1 MSVINQLLLDLERRR
16 AAPAERAALPSHV
29 RALPED
35 KEIDWGWVAGGA
47 AVACAA
53 IASGWFVFAAYEPGP
68 TKSTPPAPR
77 SGAET
82 TIERVVSASA
92 GVAGPAQAEERIES
106 LLLEAPAA
114 RMTLEL
120 SSVPVESSS
129 ASEPARTA
137 GSQPLATV
145 RPEAVLSVGSDSA
158 KPAKK
163 AATAP
168 ASRPQ
173 IHKQERPP
181 TAQELA
187 DNEYRQAGGLLQQGR
202 LAEAQAGFQAAL
214 TLLPEHHG
222 ARQGLVG
229 LLVKA
234 GQFGEAERLLQEGVG
249 LAPEQSGF
257 RVTLARLQVDRGD
270 NAQAI
275 TTMQDGLRYAQ
286 GNPDYAAFLAALFQ
300 RQGRHEE
307 AAEQFRSALR
317 AKPAAGVWWIGL
329 GMSLQ
334 ALKRNAEAQDAYR
347 RARANGNLHPELA
360 AFAEQRIKQLGSS
373 TATP

>member
-16 AAPAERAALPSHV
+16 AGPAERAALPSHV
-29 RALPED
+29 RALPAD

-47 AVACAA
+47 AIACAA
-53 IASGWFVFAAYEPGP
+53 ITTGWFVFAGYEPGP
-68 TKSTPPAPR
+68 VMSPLPAPR
-77 SGAET
+77 SGAEA

-92 GVAGPAQAEERIES
+92 GVAVPAQPEERIES
-106 LLLEAPAA
+106 LLLEPPAA

-120 SSVPVESSS
+120 SSVPVESSG
-129 ASEPARTA
+129 AVEPARAAASQTPVTVRAETVLSA
-137 GSQPLATV
+137 GSDAA
-145 RPEAVLSVGSDSA
+145 R
-158 KPAKK
+158 PAKK
-163 AATAP
+163 AAAATTGQ
-168 ASRPQ
+168 PQ
-173 IHKQERPP
+173 IRKRDRPP

-187 DNEYRQAGGLLQQGR
+187 DNEYRQASELIQQGR

-214 TLLPEHHG
+214 SLLPEHHG

-234 GQFGEAERLLQEGVG
+234 GQFSEAERVLQDGIR
-249 LAPEQSGF
+249 LSPEQSGF
-257 RVTLARLQVDRGD
+257 TVTLARLQVDRGD

-286 GNPDYAAFLAALFQ
+286 ANPNYSAFLAALLQ

-307 AAEQFRSALR
+307 AIEQFRSALR
-317 AKPAAGVWWIGL
+317 AKPAVGVWWIGL

-360 AFAEQRIKQLGSS
+360 AFAEQRIKQLQ
-373 TATP
+373 

>member
-16 AAPAERAALPSHV
+16 AGPAERAALPSHV

-53 IASGWFVFAAYEPGP
+53 IASGWLVFAAYEPGSAMP
-68 TKSTPPAPR
+68 LLPAPR

-92 GVAGPAQAEERIES
+92 GVAGPSETQERIES
-106 LLLEAPAA
+106 LLLEPPAA
-114 RMTLEL
+114 RMTFEL
-120 SSVPVESSS
+120 SSVPAETGSVALDPPRAT
-129 ASEPARTA
+129 ASQTPV
-137 GSQPLATV
+137 TV
-145 RPEAVLSVGSDSA
+145 RAEAVLSAGSDA
-158 KPAKK
+158 ARPAKK
-163 AATAP
+163 AAAATTG
-168 ASRPQ
+168 RPE
-173 IHKQERPP
+173 IRKRDRPP

-187 DNEYRQAGGLLQQGR
+187 DNEYRQASGLLQQGR

-214 TLLPEHHG
+214 TFLPEHHG

-229 LLVKA
+229 LLLKA
-234 GQFGEAERLLQEGVG
+234 GQFAEAERSLQDGIR
-249 LAPEQSGF
+249 LSPEQSGF
-257 RVTLARLQVDRGD
+257 TVTLARLQVDRGD

-286 GNPDYAAFLAALFQ
+286 GNPDYAAFLAALLQ

-317 AKPAAGVWWIGL
+317 AKPAVGVWWIGL

-334 ALKRNAEAQDAYR
+334 ALNRNAEAQDAYR
-347 RARANGNLHPELA
+347 RARANGNLHPELG
-360 AFAEQRIKQLGSS
+360 AFAEQRLKQLQ
-373 TATP
+373 

>member
-16 AAPAERAALPSHV
+16 AGPAERATLPSHV
-29 RALPED
+29 RALPRD

-47 AVACAA
+47 AIACAA
-53 IASGWFVFAAYEPGP
+53 IASGWFVFAAYESAPA
-68 TKSTPPAPR
+68 TSMPPVPR

-92 GVAGPAQAEERIES
+92 GVAAPAQPEERIES
-106 LLLEAPAA
+106 LLLEPPAA
-114 RMTLEL
+114 RMTFEL
-120 SSVPVESSS
+120 SSVS
-129 ASEPARTA
+129 AETGAVALEPGGAA
-137 GSQPLATV
+137 ASQPPPAV
-145 RPEAVLSVGSDSA
+145 RPEAVLSAGSDSA

-163 AATAP
+163 AATAT
-168 ASRPQ
+168 AGRAE
-173 IHKQERPP
+173 IRKRDRPP

-214 TLLPEHHG
+214 SFLPEHHG

-234 GQFGEAERLLQEGVG
+234 GQFAEAERVLQDGIR
-249 LAPEQSGF
+249 LSPEQSGF
-257 RVTLARLQVDRGD
+257 TVTLARLQVDRGD

-275 TTMQDGLRYAQ
+275 DTMQDGQRYAQ
-286 GNPDYAAFLAALFQ
+286 GNPDYAAFLAALLQ

-307 AAEQFRSALR
+307 AIEQFRSALR
-317 AKPAAGVWWIGL
+317 AKPAVGVWWIGL

-347 RARANGNLHPELA
+347 RARTNGNLHPELA
-360 AFAEQRIKQLGSS
+360 AFAEQRIKQLQ
-373 TATP
+373 

>member
-16 AAPAERAALPSHV
+16 AGPAERAALPSHV

-47 AVACAA
+47 AIACAA

-68 TKSTPPAPR
+68 TTSTPPAPR
-77 SGAET
+77 PGAET

-92 GVAGPAQAEERIES
+92 GVASPAETEERIES
-106 LLLEAPAA
+106 LLLEPPAA
-114 RMTLEL
+114 RMSFEL
-120 SSVPVESSS
+120 SSVPVE
-129 ASEPARTA
+129 AAGVAPEPVPIARERVVRADPDQSTGSDPVKSVKKAGATA
-137 GSQPLATV
+137 A
-145 RPEAVLSVGSDSA
+145 RPEIRKRD
-158 KPAKK
+158 
-163 AATAP
+163 
-168 ASRPQ
+168 
-173 IHKQERPP
+173 RPP

-214 TLLPEHHG
+214 SFLPEHHG

-234 GQFGEAERLLQEGVG
+234 GQFAEAERLLQDGIR
-249 LAPEQSGF
+249 LSPEQSGF
-257 RVTLARLQVDRGD
+257 TVTLARLQVDRGD

-275 TTMQDGLRYAQ
+275 ATMQDGLRYAQ
-286 GNPDYAAFLAALFQ
+286 GNPDYAAFLAALLQ
-300 RQGRHEE
+300 RQGRHDE
-307 AAEQFRSALR
+307 AIEQFRSALR
-317 AKPAAGVWWIGL
+317 AKPAVGVWWIGL

-334 ALKRNAEAQDAYR
+334 ALKRNSEAQDAYR
-347 RARANGNLHPELA
+347 RARTNGNLHPELA
-360 AFAEQRIKQLGSS
+360 AFAEQRIKQLQ
-373 TATP
+373 

>member
-16 AAPAERAALPSHV
+16 AGPAERAALPSHV

-35 KEIDWGWVAGGA
+35 REIDWGWVAGGA
-47 AVACAA
+47 AIACAA
-53 IASGWFVFAAYEPGP
+53 IATGWFVFAAYEPGP
-68 TKSTPPAPR
+68 EMSAPPPR
-77 SGAET
+77 SGAEA

-92 GVAGPAQAEERIES
+92 GVTAPAQPEERIES
-106 LLLEAPAA
+106 LLLEPPAA

-120 SSVPVESSS
+120 SSVPVESSG
-129 ASEPARTA
+129 APAPAHTA
-137 GSQPLATV
+137 ASQPPTPV
-145 RPEAVLSVGSDSA
+145 RPEAVLSVGGDSA

-163 AATAP
+163 AAAATAG
-168 ASRPQ
+168 RPQ
-173 IHKQERPP
+173 IRKLERPP

-187 DNEYRQAGGLLQQGR
+187 DNEYRNAGGLLQQGR

-214 TLLPEHHG
+214 SYLPEHHG

-234 GQFGEAERLLQEGVG
+234 GQYAEAERLLQDGIR
-249 LAPEQSGF
+249 LSPEQSGF
-257 RVTLARLQVDRGD
+257 TVTLARLQVDRGD

-275 TTMQDGLRYAQ
+275 TTMQDGHRYAQ
-286 GNPDYAAFLAALFQ
+286 GNPDYAAFLAALLQ

-307 AAEQFRSALR
+307 AIEQFRSALR
-317 AKPAAGVWWIGL
+317 AKPTVGVWWIGL

-334 ALKRNAEAQDAYR
+334 ALKRNAEAQDAYL

-360 AFAEQRIKQLGSS
+360 AFAEQRIKQLQ
-373 TATP
+373 